1 MSEGVSIGDGF
12 CKHADDVKRMI
23 PSFCIVDR
31 ASDRVRRRFEGCWIG
46 FVSGDFEL
54 VVES

>member
-46 FVSGDFEL
+46 FVSGEFEL